1 MRARTMRSIS
11 LISGRCRIFLVDG
24 VRMVVDGLR
33 SQRHVSVAVVSA
45 WSTGRHRQTRRGA
58 CARGRKSKQKQ
69 NESAEIRSASSQ
81 DSECVA
87 QSSH

>member
-1 MRARTMRSIS
+1 M
-11 LISGRCRIFLVDG
+11 FLVDG

-33 SQRHVSVAVVSA
+33 SQGRNVSVAVVSRR
-45 WSTGRHRQTRRGA
+45 STGRHRQTRRGA
-58 CARGRKSKQKQ
+58 GAGGRKSKQEQ